1 MTKELLHTIIT
12 MKKELRSIHVIA
24 GVDFGHTSPMI
35 TFPIGGQV
43 SIDVGQC
50 VAKIIITKH

>member
-43 SIDVGQC
+43 SINAAQHRV
-50 VAKIIITKH
+50 KIVITKH